1 MVKFVRVMLML
12 LAALFL
18 ARGPAIYGAQPAP
31 DHIHVSHAELTLH
44 RGHMP
49 VEGRQIATQ
58 CSKAG
63 CALASCQM
71 QSVTAAILP
80 DCPSDRHP
88 VHSLAYALPQD
99 VSLSSLHSE
108 PASPPPKSPI
118 GLSLAA

>member
-18 ARGPAIYGAQPAP
+18 ARGPVTYASQPAL
-31 DHIHVSHAELTLH
+31 DHVHTNHAELVLH
-44 RGHMP
+44 RGHAP
-49 VEGRQIATQ
+49 IDGHRIETQ

-63 CALASCQM
+63 CALASCQV

-80 DCPSDRHP
+80 DCPSAIQPAR
-88 VHSLAYALPQD
+88 SLAYALPRD
-99 VSLSSLHSE
+99 VTLSSLRSE

-118 GLSLAA
+118 GQPPAV